1 MLNRRRVEVDRRKVE
16 REERISLIIK
26 ARKQEREAKR
36 KKIFYIRT
44 EEEKIK
50 RLREEE
56 EARKR
61 EGIHINCYFLTNQL
75 YSFVPQALYE
85 RVGVRFLLYLEF

>member
-1 MLNRRRVEVDRRKVE
+1 ME

-36 KKIFYIRT
+36 KKIFYVRT

-61 EGIHINCYFLTNQL
+61 EGIHIN
-75 YSFVPQALYE
+75 
-85 RVGVRFLLYLEF
+85 

>member
-26 ARKQEREAKR
+26 ARKQEREVKR
-36 KKIFYIRT
+36 KKIFYVRS

-50 RLREEE
+50 RLLEEE
-56 EARKR
+56 EAHKR
-61 EGIHINCYFLTNQL
+61 EGIHINIFSCKSIIFFC
-75 YSFVPQALYE
+75 S
-85 RVGVRFLLYLEF
+85 LEPYMRDSV